1 MLPARK
7 QIGPYEIISLLGA
20 GGMGEVYRARDSRL
34 ARIVALKVLSPDVA
48 ADPGRRQRFEQ
59 EARAA
64 SALNH
69 PNILSVFDT
78 GECDSLVYIV
88 SELIDGESLRDVVK
102 RGPLPSSRV
111 IELGAQVADALAA
124 AHAAVIV
131 HRDMKPENI
140 MVTRDGRAK
149 VLDFGLAKH
158 VSVTTGD
165 ETALMTRTTPGAV
178 LGTAAYMSPEQARGI
193 AVDYRSDLFSL
204 GAVLYECLAGT
215 GPFERPTGAE
225 AMTAILRED
234 PPELPDAVSPAM
246 RQIVAHCLE
255 KDAERRFHSARDLA
269 FALRTASTASL
280 PSGANLKV
288 ETRTPGSRTSMPA
301 AVGTVRTNRPST
313 QKPMLSGCVDVPSS
327 RAVSLY
333 SPDAGKT

>member
-102 RGPLPSSRV
+102 QGPLPSSRV
-111 IELGAQVADALAA
+111 IELGAQVANALAA
-124 AHAAVIV
+124 AHA
-131 HRDMKPENI
+131 
-140 MVTRDGRAK
+140 
-149 VLDFGLAKH
+149 
-158 VSVTTGD
+158 TG
-165 ETALMTRTTPGAV
+165 
-178 LGTAAYMSPEQARGI
+178 SSI
-193 AVDYRSDLFSL
+193 A
-204 GAVLYECLAGT
+204 T
-215 GPFERPTGAE
+215 
-225 AMTAILRED
+225 
-234 PPELPDAVSPAM
+234 
-246 RQIVAHCLE
+246 
-255 KDAERRFHSARDLA
+255 
-269 FALRTASTASL
+269 
-280 PSGANLKV
+280 
-288 ETRTPGSRTSMPA
+288 
-301 AVGTVRTNRPST
+301 
-313 QKPMLSGCVDVPSS
+313 
-327 RAVSLY
+327 
-333 SPDAGKT
+333 